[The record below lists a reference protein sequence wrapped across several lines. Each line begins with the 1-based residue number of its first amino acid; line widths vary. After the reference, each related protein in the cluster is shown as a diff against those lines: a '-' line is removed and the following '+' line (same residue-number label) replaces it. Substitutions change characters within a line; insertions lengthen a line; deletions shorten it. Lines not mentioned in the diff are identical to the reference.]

1 MTGVNGKPSHELM
14 IPTEEDFQSLAELQ
28 TVAFAEKA
36 GTFESASDIERNN
49 LQTYERYHREYPDKI
64 KQCRVIK
71 CPKDGNTIL
80 AACQLSWKR
89 QPNPKKITN
98 PMHTD
103 SHHRIVFI
111 EWIACLPEH
120 MNKGLG
126 TTLIR
131 WAADFAKK
139 EMMVNTLTLY
149 VVKANRR
156 AVRLYKR
163 RGFVEQNSDGTG
175 PPGRL
180 SKLASKITTFL
191 TLGLSRHF
199 TVLTMEKNLTS
210 L

>member
-1 MTGVNGKPSHELM
+1 MTGVNGGLSHKLM

-49 LQTYERYHREYPDKI
+49 LQTYERYHREYPEKI

-89 QPNPKKITN
+89 QPNSKNVSTQNNKDN
-98 PMHTD
+98 
-103 SHHRIVFI
+103 HHRIVFI

-126 TTLIR
+126 TTLIK

-139 EMMVNTLTLY
+139 EMKVNKLTLY
-149 VVKANRR
+149 VVKANRG

-163 RGFVEQNSDGTG
+163 RGFVEQNSDGSG

-180 SKLASKITTFL
+180 SKLASKMTTFL

-199 TVLTMEKNLTS
+199 TVLTMELNLAS